1 MYVCRMV
8 TARIGLVS
16 AILAI
21 AACAPSAKTGD
32 PNADAI
38 INLVVD
44 QEAPLHGC
52 VEVTS
57 EGGLVAEFPKDYNA
71 PMNGGWDVEQ
81 FEDPHVIDAARRIAV
96 SLEQAVKMERETEV
110 LHVFGESDPNSDG
123 CVMSIS
129 HPTFS
134 GDYAFLSFMNP
145 SGELGHYALKRVDSN
160 WTVKERVLTGWW

>member
-1 MYVCRMV
+1 MV
-8 TARIGLVS
+8 MARIGIAL
-16 AILAI
+16 ATLAI

-38 INLVVD
+38 INLVVG
-44 QEAPLHGC
+44 QEAPFHGC

-57 EGGLVAEFPKDYNA
+57 EGGLVAEFPKGYNA
-71 PMNGGWDVEQ
+71 PNNGGWDIEQ
-81 FEDPHVIDAARRIAV
+81 FEDLQVVDAARRIAV
-96 SLEQAVKMERETEV
+96 SLDEAVRMERETEV

-123 CVMSIS
+123 CVMSVS

-145 SGELGHYALKRVDSN
+145 GGEFGHYALKRMDSN
-160 WTVKERVLTGWW
+160 WTVAERVSTGLW